1 MRTLKRLVVGI
12 TFGAMLATM
21 LLATG
26 GDAYAKSRSGGSTT
40 VTNGTGPVS
49 TPPANDGLF
58 EALGVTWE

>member
-1 MRTLKRLVVGI
+1 MQRLKRLTLSI

-26 GDAYAKSRSGGSTT
+26 GDAYAKTLSSGSTT
-40 VTNGTGPVS
+40 VTNGSGSTSAPRTGG
-49 TPPANDGLF
+49 GLF